1 MKFSKILLAGLL
13 IASPLTTMAGPEDI
27 LPKPQSLAQIDMQ
40 PFALSREVRLV
51 DPTNSTLLRSVLTD
65 YGCTLVE
72 STSAPT
78 ITVKIVS
85 EIPGAFLHQVPYMPE
100 EAYRLNV
107 ETNAVTIETLSPTG
121 VIRAAQTL
129 MQLAEG
135 TTPAVWDAVT
145 ITDWPA
151 FKVRGFMHDVGRSFI
166 PFEQLKR
173 QIDLLSRFKVNVF
186 HWHLTEKLA
195 WRMEIKRYPQLTA
208 SENMI
213 RYAGDY
219 YTQEQCRE
227 LDAYAAERGVTII
240 PEIDMP
246 GHSDVFT
253 KAMGFNM
260 QSDQGVAAL
269 KNILDE
275 VVDVF
280 PNAPY
285 IHIGGDEVQ
294 ITYPNFLKTMANYV
308 RGKGKKVVV
317 WNRLVAGA
325 PTAEQCDMTQMWA
338 TAGRAVNGLPNI
350 DCRYNY
356 TNHFD
361 VYADLVG
368 IYKSNIYYEQRGT
381 NTVAGTISAA
391 WNDTKTNSWEDI
403 VRQNNMYANVL
414 ASAERAWR
422 GGGKQ
427 YIEAGGTT
435 LPNAGEEFEEFADF
449 ERRFLFHKAH
459 CLSDQ
464 PISYVKQTNV
474 RWRISDPFPNGGNA
488 AMQFPPEQTDEG
500 DGVLP
505 TTFTYN
511 GQTYG
516 SRTATGA
523 GIYLRH
529 IWHPTI
535 PSWYTNP
542 AYSQTAYAWTYVYS
556 PKAQTVGAQVEF
568 YTYSRSG
575 NERAP
580 QAGQWDRRGS
590 KLWVNGTEIA
600 APTWDQPDAS
610 IPQDNATQGLKNEN
624 LTARPVVQ
632 IQLRE
637 GWNKVLMR
645 LPHAAASGTGRDKWQ
660 FTFVLTD
667 PTGRDAL
674 EGIIYSPS
682 KSMDADAEQL
692 SELLDEVESYIRRNF
707 SATEVGYYPA
717 SISVSTENLC
727 QQIRTALTENPTAE
741 ERAQMYTQL
750 SDAYTKMQSKAATQ
764 GINQPRTSDG
774 TNNVWYTMSTPL
786 RDGRYITA
794 KGAGQT
800 IIGESYTSAT
810 AVPDAGH
817 WCFVRRTD
825 GNYDI
830 KDAQYGT
837 YISPASSNNTGLKT
851 VATAPSTGWKV
862 QASDEPGYVI
872 VTSGTAQFNQT
883 KSSQNYQ
890 LYNWGNG
897 TNTTDTGC
905 KFLVKKVSGSEL
917 QELTALLDEVETYME
932 QNFSDTEVGFFPAS
946 LTASLQSLAEEMRA
960 TLSQSLSNTERQA
973 QLTQL
978 TEAYLLLQSQAAE
991 QGINQPIASTATG
1004 NAWYVLKTPLRDNR
1018 IVTAKGAG
1026 QVIYGE
1032 TYTTSIPEAAQWRF
1046 LPRTDG
1052 TFDIQDAQYKTY
1064 ISPTSDNNTALTAVT
1079 AAPTNGWSIL
1089 PANEIGYVIITSGTV
1104 QFNQTNAGLGYKLY
1118 NWGNGTNITDTGCKY
1133 RILLDHQDGTSV
1145 GIATPLR
1152 PAAASPL
1159 YDLSGRRITPPQHGQ
1174 GFIQN
1179 GQKYIWGK

>member
-13 IASPLTTMAGPEDI
+13 TASPLTTMAGPEDI

-40 PFALSREVRLV
+40 PFALGREVRLV

-107 ETNAVTIETLSPTG
+107 ETNAVTIEALSPTG
-121 VIRAAQTL
+121 VIRATQTL

-403 VRQNNMYANVL
+403 VRQNNMY
-414 ASAERAWR
+414 
-422 GGGKQ
+422 
-427 YIEAGGTT
+427 
-435 LPNAGEEFEEFADF
+435 
-449 ERRFLFHKAH
+449 
-459 CLSDQ
+459 
-464 PISYVKQTNV
+464 
-474 RWRISDPFPNGGNA
+474 
-488 AMQFPPEQTDEG
+488 
-500 DGVLP
+500 
-505 TTFTYN
+505 
-511 GQTYG
+511 
-516 SRTATGA
+516 
-523 GIYLRH
+523 
-529 IWHPTI
+529 
-535 PSWYTNP
+535 
-542 AYSQTAYAWTYVYS
+542 
-556 PKAQTVGAQVEF
+556 
-568 YTYSRSG
+568 
-575 NERAP
+575 
-580 QAGQWDRRGS
+580 
-590 KLWVNGTEIA
+590 
-600 APTWDQPDAS
+600 
-610 IPQDNATQGLKNEN
+610 
-624 LTARPVVQ
+624 
-632 IQLRE
+632 
-637 GWNKVLMR
+637 
-645 LPHAAASGTGRDKWQ
+645 
-660 FTFVLTD
+660 
-667 PTGRDAL
+667 
-674 EGIIYSPS
+674 
-682 KSMDADAEQL
+682 
-692 SELLDEVESYIRRNF
+692 
-707 SATEVGYYPA
+707 
-717 SISVSTENLC
+717 
-727 QQIRTALTENPTAE
+727 
-741 ERAQMYTQL
+741 
-750 SDAYTKMQSKAATQ
+750 
-764 GINQPRTSDG
+764 
-774 TNNVWYTMSTPL
+774 
-786 RDGRYITA
+786 
-794 KGAGQT
+794 
-800 IIGESYTSAT
+800 
-810 AVPDAGH
+810 
-817 WCFVRRTD
+817 
-825 GNYDI
+825 YD
-830 KDAQYGT
+830 
-837 YISPASSNNTGLKT
+837 
-851 VATAPSTGWKV
+851 
-862 QASDEPGYVI
+862 
-872 VTSGTAQFNQT
+872 
-883 KSSQNYQ
+883 
-890 LYNWGNG
+890 
-897 TNTTDTGC
+897 
-905 KFLVKKVSGSEL
+905 
-917 QELTALLDEVETYME
+917 
-932 QNFSDTEVGFFPAS
+932 
-946 LTASLQSLAEEMRA
+946 
-960 TLSQSLSNTERQA
+960 
-973 QLTQL
+973 
-978 TEAYLLLQSQAAE
+978 
-991 QGINQPIASTATG
+991 
-1004 NAWYVLKTPLRDNR
+1004 
-1018 IVTAKGAG
+1018 
-1026 QVIYGE
+1026 
-1032 TYTTSIPEAAQWRF
+1032 
-1046 LPRTDG
+1046 
-1052 TFDIQDAQYKTY
+1052 
-1064 ISPTSDNNTALTAVT
+1064 
-1079 AAPTNGWSIL
+1079 
-1089 PANEIGYVIITSGTV
+1089 
-1104 QFNQTNAGLGYKLY
+1104 
-1118 NWGNGTNITDTGCKY
+1118 
-1133 RILLDHQDGTSV
+1133 
-1145 GIATPLR
+1145 
-1152 PAAASPL
+1152 
-1159 YDLSGRRITPPQHGQ
+1159 PPQCGR
-1174 GFIQN
+1174 GV
-1179 GQKYIWGK
+1179 